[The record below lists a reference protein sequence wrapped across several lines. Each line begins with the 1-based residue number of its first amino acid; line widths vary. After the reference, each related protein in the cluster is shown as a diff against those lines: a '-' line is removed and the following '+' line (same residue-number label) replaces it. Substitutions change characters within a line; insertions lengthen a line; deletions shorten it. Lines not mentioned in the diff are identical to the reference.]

1 MTIIIAVVFKDV
13 INWSLLHLQTPQ
25 IFIENCQLQFNPP
38 PTTPNS
44 KTIAPVPVPQEDA
57 DESGSNRVRGGNRR
71 ARGARGGSGN
81 RGGHVEMDTP

>member
-13 INWSLLHLQTPQ
+13 INWSLLHLQTRQ

-38 PTTPNS
+38 PTTPNP
-44 KTIAPVPVPQEDA
+44 KTTAPVPVPQEDA
-57 DESGSNRVRGGNRR
+57 DESGSNRR
-71 ARGARGGSGN
+71 ARGGSGN